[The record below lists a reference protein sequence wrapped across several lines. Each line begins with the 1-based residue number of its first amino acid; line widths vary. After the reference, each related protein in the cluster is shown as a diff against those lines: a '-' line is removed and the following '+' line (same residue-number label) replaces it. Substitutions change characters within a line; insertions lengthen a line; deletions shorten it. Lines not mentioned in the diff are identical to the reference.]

1 MKLRSVCLALPLAL
15 LLAAAHADEVAKPSW
30 QQRRA
35 EFATILEGVHKG
47 DAVARKRL
55 DEVLGGLEARQ
66 MQRTPME
73 NMEIM
78 GVYYLPREG
87 VEKALP
93 RIVAHATLGWY
104 DTLRFSSAPGRS
116 EIFYV
121 LFQLPFLIASPD
133 ASAKAIDFFNA
144 HPRKTEEL
152 VRQGIA
158 MARQFRGQAAYDRHW
173 PGTFG
178 ANELVC
184 AQGGPCE
191 AAKSLPESQWEDAWQ
206 QAERVVREC
215 YRGNESQ
222 ASD

>member
-1 MKLRSVCLALPLAL
+1 MTLRSACLALPLAL
-15 LLAAAHADEVAKPSW
+15 LLATAHADDRPKPAW

-35 EFATILEGVHKG
+35 EFASILEGVHQG
-47 DAVARKRL
+47 DAAARKRL
-55 DEVLGGLEARQ
+55 DEVLSGLEARQ

-87 VEKALP
+87 LEKALP
-93 RIVAHATLGWY
+93 RIAAHATLGWY

-121 LFQLPFLIASPD
+121 LFQLPFLIAAPD
-133 ASAKAIDFFNA
+133 ASSKAVDFFNA
-144 HPRKTEEL
+144 HPRETEEL
-152 VRQGIA
+152 VQQGIA
-158 MARQFRGQAAYDRHW
+158 MARQFRTQVAYDRHW
-173 PGTFG
+173 PGAFG

-191 AAKSLPESQWEDAWQ
+191 VAQSLPESQWEEAWQ
-206 QAERVVREC
+206 QAERLVRKS
-215 YRGNESQ
+215 YRSDDSQ
-222 ASD
+222 VPD